1 MKKSKV
7 SLVPVNALKT
17 EEEYSKGN
25 FVKPKTYQ
33 INDHRSYKLMDLNKK
48 FHEGEG
54 KAKRKE
60 DEEMQIKYVKKRK
73 HIGW

>member
-17 EEEYSKGN
+17 EEEYGKGN

-33 INDHRSYKLMDLNKK
+33 INEHRTYKMMDLNKK
-48 FHEGEG
+48 FHDGEG
-54 KAKRKE
+54 KVRRKE
-60 DEEMQIKYVKKRK
+60 DEEVRNKYGKKRK
-73 HIGW
+73 LMG